1 MTGAPDRGAPAA
13 RTTSLTLILLALFG
27 TLAVGL
33 VMKAPCASGNWS
45 DGRQYRLLCYTDLV
59 PLYGTEHLEGGR
71 LPFLEPCPAGEGQCD
86 EYPVLTMWVMRV
98 AAWPADDALSFFA
111 FNAFLLAAAA
121 VVTAVALY
129 MAVGRRALFFALA
142 PTLAIYAFT
151 NWDLIAVAFAAV
163 GTLLYLRRRDAWSGV
178 MLGLGGAAKLYPLL
192 LVVPFVAGRFRRK
205 DPDGGIHLAWGA
217 AGAWL
222 LLNVP
227 FALLATSGW
236 LRFFSFNSGRQP
248 DWDSLWFIGCH
259 RITGDLSCPER
270 MTPLVNLGSALLFV
284 GLSALVWHLRARRF
298 PDFPQWTLGFPLIVL
313 FLLTNKVYS
322 PQYGLWLLP
331 WFALALPNWR
341 LFALF
346 EAADIAVFA
355 TRFWW
360 FGNFTDTGGFA
371 EHVGF
376 GAFEIAVVVRA
387 AILVACVI
395 AWVRQDEPLLNDNDA
410 AEPFP
415 PLQEVAP

>member
-1 MTGAPDRGAPAA
+1 MTGAPTRGAPAA
-13 RTTSLTLILLALFG
+13 RTTSLAVILLCLLG

-33 VMKAPCASGNWS
+33 IMKAPCASGDWG

-59 PLYGTEHLEGGR
+59 PLYGTEHLEGER
-71 LPFLEPCPAGEGQCD
+71 LPFLDPCPAAEGQCD
-86 EYPVLTMWVMRV
+86 EYPVLTMWVMRL
-98 AAWPADDALSFFA
+98 AAWPADDATTFFA
-111 FNAFLLAAAA
+111 LNAFVLAAAA
-121 VVTAVALY
+121 VVTAAALY
-129 MAVGRRALFFALA
+129 MAAGRRAFFFVAA

-151 NWDLIAVAFAAV
+151 NWDLVAVTFATV

-178 MLGLGGAAKLYPLL
+178 MLGLGAAAKLYPFL
-192 LVVPFVAGRFRRK
+192 LVIPLVAGRFRRRN
-205 DPDGGIHLAWGA
+205 PDGGIHLAWAA

-222 LLNVP
+222 LINVP
-227 FALLATSGW
+227 FAILASAGW
-236 LRFFSFNSGRQP
+236 FRFFSFNSGRPP

-259 RITGDLSCPER
+259 RITGDLNCPEG

-284 GLSALVWHLRARRF
+284 GLAALVWHLRARRF
-298 PDFPQWTLGFPLIVL
+298 PGFPRWTLGFPLIVL

-331 WFALALPNWR
+331 WFALALPDWR

-346 EAADIAVFA
+346 EAADVAVFA

-371 EHVGF
+371 EHIGF
-376 GAFEIAVVVRA
+376 GAFEIAILARA
-387 AILVACVI
+387 VILAACVI
-395 AWVRQDEPLLNDNDA
+395 TWIRQPEPLPDDDDQPEA
-410 AEPFP
+410 AVPAEPAVP
-415 PLQEVAP
+415 